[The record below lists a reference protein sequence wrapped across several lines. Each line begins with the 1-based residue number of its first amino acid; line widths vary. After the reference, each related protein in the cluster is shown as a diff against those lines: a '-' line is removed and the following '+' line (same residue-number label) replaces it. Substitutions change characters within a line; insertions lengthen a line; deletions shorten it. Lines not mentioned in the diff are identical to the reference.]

1 MGAAKRPPEE
11 DATPQKTALT
21 KRRRM
26 AEQQLTK
33 EKQRFS
39 FLLCRTHPETYPRE
53 REAPGQGHGRRLV
66 VRSTAVPMG
75 DARITG
81 ATHEEILD
89 DVIWEDLRIRT
100 ASGEFSG
107 GSLELPSESFT
118 DELRPLSRI
127 TGARG
132 LRGEEKDKVRKDS
145 VVSRRVATL
154 AACLADAGRPWLA
167 WTRTAARPSGEPTD
181 LSEWAA
187 VKRKG
192 PLEEDPS
199 RGCRAVGNVEPA
211 APGRERLGPDHPLVV
226 CEMRVRQGQT
236 HPAVTPEKPRPA
248 RLIRTEPHKM
258 TLAEGDSDTDGPGE
272 AVPARTAADDPN
284 RPESKKE
291 VREREN
297 AANLGA

>member
-53 REAPGQGHGRRLV
+53 REAPGPGHGRRLV
-66 VRSTAVPMG
+66 VRSTAVPLG

-100 ASGEFSG
+100 AAGEVSG
-107 GSLELPSESFT
+107 GAPEFPSASFT
-118 DELRPLSRI
+118 DELRPRSRL

-132 LRGEEKDKVRKDS
+132 LRGEEKERVRKNS
-145 VVSRRVATL
+145 VLSRRIATP
-154 AACLADAGRPWLA
+154 AACMAD
-167 WTRTAARPSGEPTD
+167 
-181 LSEWAA
+181 
-187 VKRKG
+187 
-192 PLEEDPS
+192 LE
-199 RGCRAVGNVEPA
+199 
-211 APGRERLGPDHPLVV
+211 
-226 CEMRVRQGQT
+226 
-236 HPAVTPEKPRPA
+236 
-248 RLIRTEPHKM
+248 
-258 TLAEGDSDTDGPGE
+258 
-272 AVPARTAADDPN
+272 
-284 RPESKKE
+284 
-291 VREREN
+291 
-297 AANLGA
+297 